1 MIDSPGVR
9 EFGLWHLEPEQIF
22 NGFVEFHD
30 YLGACKY
37 RDCKHDNDPGC
48 AIAKRWRTV
57 KLRKPVS
64 KITTVFSKAWTVK
77 RVKTFLILI
86 TDN

>member
-48 AIAKRWRTV
+48 AIREAVEKVR
-57 KLRKPVS
+57 LRRPAL
-64 KITTVFSKAWTVK
+64 ITTTAFLRAWI
-77 RVKTFLILI
+77 R
-86 TDN
+86 

>member
-1 MIDSPGVR
+1 MR

-37 RDCKHDNDPGC
+37 RDCKHDNDP
-48 AIAKRWRTV
+48 AAPSAKRWRTE
-57 KLRKPVS
+57 KLETRFENYHRILESMDRK
-64 KITTVFSKAWTVK
+64 T
-77 RVKTFLILI
+77 RKTFLILI

>member
-48 AIAKRWRTV
+48 AIAKRWRTEKCGNPFR
-57 KLRKPVS
+57 KLPPYSRKHGP
-64 KITTVFSKAWTVK
+64 VK